1 MNKKSITPNFP
12 EGMPIKIMSMERLV
26 PIMPAWFS
34 DLVIAR
40 QHMDLAVA
48 RANLDKNTTPDD
60 LGFLKKIRTELDPF
74 ETRLSMKGE

>member
-1 MNKKSITPNFP
+1 MMRF
-12 EGMPIKIMSMERLV
+12 EQG

-48 RANLDKNTTPDD
+48 RANLNKTTTPNDRE
-60 LGFLKKIRTELDPF
+60 FLKKIQTELDSF
-74 ETRLSMKGE
+74 ETKLLKGD